1 MVEDNTGE
9 LSAMGFLSGKYIAQH
24 YSMLLHKL
32 DYCCRL
38 STVHSHYMILE
49 SVCGSELASTDLAGL
64 HEGGNCLLQLLDKV
78 AVVFV
83 VTEHPAGDCTGRGGR
98 DRREDS
104 EVRRADA
111 SVGFAIDAGHVV

>member
-9 LSAMGFLSGKYIAQH
+9 PSAMGFLSGKYIAQH

-49 SVCGSELASTDLAGL
+49 SVCGFELVSTDLAGL

-83 VTEHPAGDCTGRGGR
+83 VTEHPPYGRPPGPTPAVLTPGQPP
-98 DRREDS
+98 EPPP
-104 EVRRADA
+104 
-111 SVGFAIDAGHVV
+111 VGQPPEPPPE